1 MRTFLP
7 RYAQPDADAI
17 ENLSMAV
24 VVDQKHLGGGS
35 HSTVGTITDLYS
47 VLRLLHSKPMK
58 VKTRFGAKQ
67 VNLTFEGIV
76 DKFSRKYIKHLSSS
90 LSDVLYVFDEPSI
103 GMHVK
108 EKIPWKGAFRTPT
121 GNLPIK
127 HAMVNNLQNVSVDIP
142 QGVLTVVTGVAG
154 SGKSSLVHQTFQRQ
168 HPDAIVI
175 DQSPVGISSRS
186 NPARYTGIMDQVRK
200 AFAKVNKVS
209 PSLFSFNWISLTP
222 TRWRKTSCANC
233 RP

>member
-1 MRTFLP
+1 M
-7 RYAQPDADAI
+7 
-17 ENLSMAV
+17 
-24 VVDQKHLGGGS
+24 
-35 HSTVGTITDLYS
+35 GTITDLYS

-142 QGVLTVVTGVAG
+142 KGVLTVVTGVAG